1 MDSGTVISLSDITEI
16 SPEGQEMMMR
26 AMERAYLIYFNHY
39 LFEHGV
45 ITREIYYRMDLTI
58 KTKMHKRG
66 ELK

>member
-1 MDSGTVISLSDITEI
+1 MESGTVISLSDITEI

-26 AMERAYLIYFNHY
+26 AMERAYLIYYNQY
-39 LFEHGV
+39 LVEHGV